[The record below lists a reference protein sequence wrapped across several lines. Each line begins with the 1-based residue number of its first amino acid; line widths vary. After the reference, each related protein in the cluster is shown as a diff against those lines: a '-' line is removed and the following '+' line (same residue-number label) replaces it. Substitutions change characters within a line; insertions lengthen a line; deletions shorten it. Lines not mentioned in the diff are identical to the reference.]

1 MKVKDLIIELLEY
14 NMDAEVTCSTHET
27 INVAYI
33 SSTENELY
41 DKSDTPIV
49 FIDGCDIERCE

>member
-41 DKSDTPIV
+41 DKSDHTNR
-49 FIDGCDIERCE
+49 FH

>member
-1 MKVKDLIIELLEY
+1 
-14 NMDAEVTCSTHET
+14 MDAEVTCSTHET

-49 FIDGCDIERCE
+49 FIDGCDIIRCE